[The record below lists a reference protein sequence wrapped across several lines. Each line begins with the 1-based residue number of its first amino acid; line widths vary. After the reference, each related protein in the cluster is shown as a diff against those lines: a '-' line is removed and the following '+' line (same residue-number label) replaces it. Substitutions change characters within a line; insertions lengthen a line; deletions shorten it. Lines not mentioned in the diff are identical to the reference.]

1 MSKPKISAVL
11 LVKNHEHHIG
21 PCLRTLTWVD
31 EVVVV
36 NDNSSDRTLDIA
48 RSFDNVCIFNRALQG
63 NWSAQMNFGIES
75 AIGDWI
81 LQVDVDERVPEALA
95 IELQQLALRDDVH
108 GVALLIMGTFLGK
121 LRGHKPGSAY
131 AVRMVRCDKG
141 RFDPRFVHARLEV
154 NGSVAQAK
162 NVLVHLG
169 PFPTAESFWL
179 KNTHYAQVE
188 ARYNVEHRPGMIGT
202 SPWAMML
209 SFVLKP
215 AGIFCQKYFF
225 QGGWREGIYGLH
237 YAIMRAI
244 GYYMVYV
251 ATWEAL
257 RGECDEVKRYCE
269 AHSIPYLDG
278 LD

>member
-11 LVKNHEHHIG
+11 LVKNHERHIG
-21 PCLRTLTWVD
+21 PCLRTLAWVD
-31 EVVVV
+31 EVILV
-36 NDNSSDRTLDIA
+36 NDSSSDRTLDIA
-48 RSFDNVCIFNRALQG
+48 RGFANVRVVNRALEG

-75 AIGDWI
+75 ASGDWI
-81 LQVDVDERVPEALA
+81 LQIDVDERVPELLA
-95 IELQQLALRDDVH
+95 AELQRLAEREDIH
-108 GVALLIMGTFLGK
+108 GVALLIMGTFLGQ

-131 AVRMVRCDKG
+131 AVRMVRRGKG
-141 RFDPRFVHARLEV
+141 LFDPRFVHAKIEV
-154 NGSVAQAK
+154 DGRVARAE

-188 ARYNVEHRPGMIGT
+188 AHYNAEHRPEMIGS
-202 SPWAMML
+202 SPWSL
-209 SFVLKP
+209 VISFVLKP
-215 AGIFCQKYFF
+215 AGIFCQKYFL
-225 QGGWREGIYGLH
+225 QRGWREGIYGLH

-257 RGECDEVKRYCE
+257 RGEYDEVKAYCQQ
-269 AHSIPYLDG
+269 HGVPYLDNFN
-278 LD
+278 